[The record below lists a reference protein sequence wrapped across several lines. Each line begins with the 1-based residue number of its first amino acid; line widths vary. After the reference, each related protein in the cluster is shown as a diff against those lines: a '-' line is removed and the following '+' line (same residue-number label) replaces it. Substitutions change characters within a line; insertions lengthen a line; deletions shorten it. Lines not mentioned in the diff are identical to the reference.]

1 MTRCMDREGYSIETI
16 EKVLANIS
24 NQSEAEKLMDFFI
37 IRKGKVT
44 EAEALEFSSRH
55 DNKTSGHRGT

>member
-1 MTRCMDREGYSIETI
+1 MDREGYSIETI
-16 EKVLANIS
+16 EKVLANIR

-55 DNKTSGHRGT
+55 ENKN